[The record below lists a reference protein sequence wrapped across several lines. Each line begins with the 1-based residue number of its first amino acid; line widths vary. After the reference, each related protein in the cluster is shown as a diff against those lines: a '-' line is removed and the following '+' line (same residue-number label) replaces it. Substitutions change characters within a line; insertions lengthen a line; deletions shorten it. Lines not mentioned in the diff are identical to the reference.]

1 MKITDPR
8 LYYIDENYCT
18 QNLMI
23 KSLNVVSTLTS
34 VNVYNVIR
42 QNKIKVDSQFLL
54 SPSLNYTLGLGD
66 KAN

>member
-1 MKITDPR
+1 
-8 LYYIDENYCT
+8 
-18 QNLMI
+18 MI

-34 VNVYNVIR
+34 VNVQNVIR
-42 QNKIKVDSQFLL
+42 KNKIKVDSQFLL

>member
-1 MKITDPR
+1 MKITHPR

-34 VNVYNVIR
+34 VNVIR

-54 SPSLNYTLGLGD
+54 SPSLNYTLGLGN